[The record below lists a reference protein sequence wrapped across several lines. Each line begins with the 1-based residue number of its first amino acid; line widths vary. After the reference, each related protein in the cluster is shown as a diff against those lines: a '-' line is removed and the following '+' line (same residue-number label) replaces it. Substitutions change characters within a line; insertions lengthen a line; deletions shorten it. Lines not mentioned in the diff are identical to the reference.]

1 MKSPPTRRS
10 TQRAGLTCCPRNHFT
25 STRQI
30 PAGPGVHEIQLK
42 QSQPFWQG
50 KPSDEVREHSVG
62 LFAVRNRLLGSI
74 TPPAEGAER
83 ILSLRLQ
90 TSSGPVSLISA
101 YAPTLASTAEAKDKF
116 YDDLSAAISRI
127 SDRELL
133 FIAGDFNARVG
144 VNHNW
149 PTCLGQFGI
158 GKMHENGQHLLE
170 LCCHH
175 GLCVSNTICNTKPL
189 HRVSWRHPRSEHW
202 HQLDLILTRRAG
214 LSSIKDSSQLPER
227 RLWH

>member
-10 TQRAGLTCCPRNHFT
+10 TQQAGLTCCPRNHFT

-30 PAGPGVHEIQLK
+30 PAGPGVYEIQLK

-62 LFAVRNRLLGSI
+62 FAVRNRLLGSI

-116 YDDLSAAISRI
+116 YDNLSAAIRRI
-127 SDRELL
+127 PDRELL
-133 FIAGDFNARVG
+133 FIAGDFNARVC
-144 VNHNW
+144 VDHNSW
-149 PTCLGQFGI
+149 PTYLGQFGI
-158 GKMHENGQHLLE
+158 GNMSENGQ
-170 LCCHH
+170 
-175 GLCVSNTICNTKPL
+175 
-189 HRVSWRHPRSEHW
+189 
-202 HQLDLILTRRAG
+202 
-214 LSSIKDSSQLPER
+214 
-227 RLWH
+227 RL